1 MRKMYIYYMQ
11 YIILIWWPMNI
22 SCDHYRIFY
31 NVAKYKS
38 FTRAA
43 EVMYSNQPNLTRTI
57 KVLEKQLGCTLFERT
72 NKGVKLTDD
81 GRELY
86 EHISIAF
93 EHIQAGEEAVSA
105 KRSMENGV
113 VSIGATEIALRCCLL
128 PILSC
133 YHQMYPGV
141 RIKILNVS
149 TPQALKMIDNKLV
162 DIAIVTTPA
171 EINTKLTSTKL
182 SELQEVPVCSKSFN
196 IKDNMTFEGLLNYPI
211 ISLGIGTSTFE
222 FYFEEFLKQG
232 CNFSPDIEA
241 ATADQII
248 PLVKYGL
255 GIGFVP
261 EQFLESDENVREI
274 HIADPLPKREIIL
287 VRKKGHTLPLPAKE
301 LVDMINSEYISKSK
315 GRTGKFVRYN
325 S

>member
-1 MRKMYIYYMQ
+1 MVFS
-11 YIILIWWPMNI
+11 MNI
-22 SCDHYRIFY
+22 SYDYYRVFY

-43 EVMYSNQPNLTRTI
+43 EVMYSNQPNLSRAI
-57 KVLEKQLGCTLFERT
+57 KALEKQLGCTLFERT
-72 NKGVKLTDD
+72 SKGVRLTDD
-81 GRELY
+81 GNELY
-86 EHISIAF
+86 AHISVAF
-93 EHIQAGEEAVSA
+93 EHIQAGEEAVSE

-128 PILSC
+128 PVLSR

-149 TPQALKMIDNKLV
+149 TPQALKMIENKLV

-171 EINTKLTSTKL
+171 ESNPKLTSTRL
-182 SELQEVPVCSKSFN
+182 SPLQEVPVCSRSFEA
-196 IKDNMTFEGLLNYPI
+196 KDNMTFGELSDYPI
-211 ISLGIGTSTFE
+211 ISLGAGTSTFD
-222 FYFEEFLKQG
+222 FYFGEFLRQG

-241 ATADQII
+241 ATADQIV

-255 GIGFVP
+255 GIGFLP
-261 EQFLESDENVREI
+261 RQFLEAEDDIREI
-274 HIADPLPKREIIL
+274 LITPPLPAREIIL

-301 LVDMINSEYISKSK
+301 LVDMINKEFLSID
-315 GRTGKFVRYN
+315 TPT
-325 S
+325 

>member
-1 MRKMYIYYMQ
+1 
-11 YIILIWWPMNI
+11 MNI
-22 SCDHYRIFY
+22 SYDHYRIFY

-43 EVMYSNQPNLTRTI
+43 EVTYSNQPNLTRAI
-57 KVLEKQLGCTLFERT
+57 KALERQLGCTLFERT
-72 NKGVKLTDD
+72 NKGVRLTDD

-86 EHISIAF
+86 EHISAAF
-93 EHIQAGEEAVSA
+93 EHIQAGEEAVFA

-128 PILSC
+128 PILSR
-133 YHQMYPGV
+133 YHQTYPGV

-171 EINTKLTSTKL
+171 EINPKLTATAL
-182 SELQEVPVCSKSFN
+182 SSLQEVPVCSKSFD
-196 IKDNMTFEGLLNYPI
+196 IKNDISFGELFSYPV
-211 ISLGIGTSTFE
+211 ISLGAGTSTFD
-222 FYFEEFLKQG
+222 FYLEESMKRS
-232 CNFSPDIEA
+232 CSFSPDIEA

-248 PLVKYGL
+248 PLVKHGL

-261 EQFLESDENVREI
+261 EQFLQDEEDVRKI
-274 HIADPLPKREIIL
+274 ILNDPLPKREIVL
-287 VRKKGHTLPLPAKE
+287 ARKKGHSLPLPAKV
-301 LVDMINSEYISKSK
+301 LVDMINGEYL
-315 GRTGKFVRYN
+315 N
-325 S
+325 M

>member
-1 MRKMYIYYMQ
+1 
-11 YIILIWWPMNI
+11 
-22 SCDHYRIFY
+22 
-31 NVAKYKS
+31 
-38 FTRAA
+38 
-43 EVMYSNQPNLTRTI
+43 MYSNQPNLTRAI
-57 KVLEKQLGCTLFERT
+57 KSLEKQLGCTLFERT
-72 NKGVKLTDD
+72 NKGVRLTED

-86 EHISIAF
+86 EHISVAF
-93 EHIQAGEEAVSA
+93 EHIQAGEEAVSL

-128 PILSC
+128 PILSR
-133 YHQMYPGV
+133 YHQMFPGV

-171 EINTKLTSTKL
+171 EINTKLTSTML
-182 SELQEVPVCSKSFN
+182 SELQEVPVCSKNFQ
-196 IKDNMTFEGLLNYPI
+196 IKDEMTFEELSEYPI
-211 ISLGIGTSTFE
+211 ISLGTGTSTFD
-222 FYFEEFLKQG
+222 FYFEEFLRKG
-232 CNFSPDIEA
+232 YNFSPDIEA

-261 EQFLESDENVREI
+261 RQFLEFEEEVQEI
-274 HIADPLPKREIIL
+274 HITDPLPAREIIL

-301 LVDMINSEYISKSK
+301 LVDMINGEYHSI
-315 GRTGKFVRYN
+315 
-325 S
+325 